1 MCASMSN
8 IKRVK
13 SNNLFDI
20 IYLKSRTEFWAA
32 FVISRAYFGAKKNE
46 KVYASGSAVKYLQN
60 INSVFKKKAGL
71 LTRTLEL
78 MNKSS
83 TLGCP

>member
-1 MCASMSN
+1 MIRLCASMSN

-32 FVISRAYFGAKKNE
+32 FVISRAYFGAKKTR
-46 KVYASGSAVKYLQN
+46 KFMLQE
-60 INSVFKKKAGL
+60 VL
-71 LTRTLEL
+71 LNTY
-78 MNKSS
+78 KI
-83 TLGCP
+83 